1 MNSTRSSVNYPELSG
16 FWTWDVK
23 RNRVYGDA
31 NLAEYFG
38 LTIEELASGASIER
52 YVGGIFPDDR
62 ARVQAA
68 IRRAVALCSD
78 FQEEYRVHTMSR
90 GMRRILAIGHCYRDE
105 DGNPAHYPGW
115 FVDITDNKLSGTTA
129 LRMAAHHVRQARD
142 AAKAAHQNLVAYL
155 LDNVLEEI
163 QSILDK
169 GRRDGRLIM
178 KS

>member
-1 MNSTRSSVNYPELSG
+1 MNSTHSMVNYPELSG

-38 LTIEELASGASIER
+38 LTIEELASGASLER
-52 YVGGIFPDDR
+52 YVEGIFVDDR
-62 ARVQAA
+62 ARVRAS

-78 FQEEYRVHTMSR
+78 FQEEYRVRTMSR
-90 GMRRILAIGHCYRDE
+90 GLRRILAVGHCYRGE
-105 DGNPAHYPGW
+105 DGHPAHYPGW
-115 FVDITDNKLSGTTA
+115 FVDITDNQLSGTTA
-129 LRMAAHHVRQARD
+129 LRIAAYHVQQARD

-169 GRRDGRLIM
+169 EHNGRRIM